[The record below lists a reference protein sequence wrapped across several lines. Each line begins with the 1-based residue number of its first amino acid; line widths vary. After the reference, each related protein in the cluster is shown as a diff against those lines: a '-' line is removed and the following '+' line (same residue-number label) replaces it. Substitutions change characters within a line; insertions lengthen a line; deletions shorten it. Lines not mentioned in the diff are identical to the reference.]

1 MDFFRNVSIK
11 RKLNVIMMMISFIVL
26 LIACGAFVAN
36 EVFSYRTTMIKHL
49 DTLAE
54 VIGTNSTAALSFSDK
69 KSANE
74 TLAALAAEPNII
86 SATIFDRE
94 AKRFAS
100 YSVQTGN
107 KSTSSIFEE
116 KGAPFNRSLIIT
128 DGYEFYKDHVDLSK
142 KIIFDKESI
151 GTVYIRADLT
161 DLYSRLRFYL
171 IVTSLIMMVSIFIA
185 FILSSQLQRIIS
197 EPILK
202 LANTMNIV
210 SEQKEYTI
218 RVEKKSSD
226 ELGVLIDGFNDML
239 GQIHERDIQLQDHGM
254 RLENQVEKRT
264 KELMQA
270 NIELANVVEDLRKAK
285 EAAEAANL
293 AKSQFLANMSHELRT
308 PLNHIIGFSELLC
321 DKTFG
326 GLNDIQQEYLGD
338 VINSS
343 KHLLSLINDILDL
356 SKVESGKLE
365 LHVTDFNLRD
375 LLSRSIIMVKEKA
388 MKHGIHLDLKV
399 DAVPEKVRLD
409 ERKLK
414 QIMYNLLSN
423 AVKFTPGGGCV
434 VVTARNIINKDELM
448 QVIDWEKLGDI
459 TKARLMQLPLNGNA
473 LLISVADTGIGISIH
488 DQQRVFNP
496 FEQAD
501 GSASRKYEGTGLGLA
516 LTRNFIELHHGEIW
530 LHSEGPGKGST
541 FSFIIPNIS

>member
-1 MDFFRNVSIK
+1 MDFLRNVSIK
-11 RKLNVIMMMISFIVL
+11 RKMNIIMMMISFIVL

-36 EVFSYRTTMIKHL
+36 ELISYRKTMVEHL
-49 DTLAE
+49 DTLAK
-54 VIGTNSTAALSFSDK
+54 VIGSNSTAALSFSDQ

-74 TLAALAAEPNII
+74 TLNALAAEPNII
-86 SATIFDRE
+86 SATIFDR
-94 AKRFAS
+94 AKKRFA
-100 YSVQTGN
+100 YYPLQQG
-107 KSTSSIFEE
+107 KRSTSSTYKE
-116 KGAPFNRSLIIT
+116 KGEPFDPSLLNT
-128 DGYEFYKDHVDLSK
+128 DGYVFHKDHVDLSK

-171 IVTSLIMMVSIFIA
+171 IVTSLIMMSSIFIA
-185 FILSSQLQRIIS
+185 FILSSRLQRIIS
-197 EPILK
+197 DPILE
-202 LANTMNIV
+202 LTDTMNIV

-218 RVEKKSSD
+218 KVEKKSTD

-239 GQIHERDIQLQDHGM
+239 KQIHERDIQLQDHGM
-254 RLENQVEKRT
+254 QLEDQVEKRT
-264 KELMQA
+264 KELMHA
-270 NIELANVVEDLRKAK
+270 NIDLAKAVEDLKKAK
-285 EAAEAANL
+285 DAAEAANL

-321 DKTFG
+321 DKSFG
-326 GLNDIQQEYLGD
+326 ELNDIQQEYLGD
-338 VINSS
+338 VIHSS

-356 SKVESGKLE
+356 SKVESGKIE
-365 LHVTDFNLRD
+365 LHVTDCNLRD

-388 MKHGIHLDLKV
+388 MKHGINLDLKV
-399 DAVPEKVRLD
+399 DNVPEKIRLD

-423 AVKFTPGGGCV
+423 AVKFTPERGSV
-434 VVTARNIINKDELM
+434 IVSARKIINKDDLL
-448 QVIDWEKLGDI
+448 QLIDWSDLDDPAKV
-459 TKARLMQLPLNGNA
+459 RLMQLPLNSCA
-473 LLISVADTGIGISIH
+473 LLISVADTGIGISLH
-488 DQQRVFNP
+488 DQQRIFNP

-516 LTRNFIELHHGEIW
+516 LTKNFIELHGGEIW